1 MIALWGIHGHDCAI
15 LASIRHYLPFDA
27 PAPPPASCAEDGLP
41 LSLIDELHLSNMQ
54 GKPGENGDLDHTKE
68 RTSLAL
74 WVSGAW
80 VLPLLAVAIWA
91 LPASI
96 ETRAAAV
103 VLALLLAPLPAL
115 LYMRRQRERLLACS
129 ANAEEAAA
137 QLKLQLETVRY
148 RTSRL
153 REELQVADR
162 QARLSHQLTLLG
174 QFTAGFMHEFN
185 NPLAIVTGRIEV
197 LLDERKKDASLC
209 TDLQQMLKETRYMGN
224 IASTL
229 LQALRRERGSEIFD
243 ASAPQKALEDAL
255 DAFRSKAKGQN
266 VQLIEEIGEAPRVD
280 VPEHV
285 VCEVVRGLLSNAL
298 DALKGQEEGAIWVRL
313 EPYRTAGAKVVAR
326 IEDNGPGVPES
337 IRGHLFEPFIS
348 QSTGRERL
356 GLGLFLAASLLD
368 MYDGRIRY
376 ETREGGGASFV
387 IELPPARFTR
397 GQPYHWF
404 VGGTTE

>member
-1 MIALWGIHGHDCAI
+1 
-15 LASIRHYLPFDA
+15 
-27 PAPPPASCAEDGLP
+27 
-41 LSLIDELHLSNMQ
+41 
-54 GKPGENGDLDHTKE
+54 
-68 RTSLAL
+68 
-74 WVSGAW
+74 
-80 VLPLLAVAIWA
+80 
-91 LPASI
+91 
-96 ETRAAAV
+96 V
-103 VLALLLAPLPAL
+103 VLAIAAAGTAPCLAIVYA
-115 LYMRRQRERLLACS
+115 RRERRRILAQ
-129 ANAEEAAA
+129 AADAEESVA
-137 QLKLQLETVRY
+137 QLKLQLDTVRY

-153 REELQVADR
+153 REELQAADR

-185 NPLAIVTGRIEV
+185 NPLAIVAGRIEV
-197 LLDERKKDASLC
+197 LLDERKEDAALC
-209 TDLQQMLKETRYMGN
+209 ADLEQMLKEARYMGK

-229 LQALRRERGSEIFD
+229 LQALRRERGGEVFEASE
-243 ASAPQKALEDAL
+243 PRKALLEAMAAIRPGAIVEDIRL
-255 DAFRSKAKGQN
+255 
-266 VQLIEEIGEAPRVD
+266 VEEIAEAPRVD

-285 VCEVVRGLLSNAL
+285 VGEVVRGLLNNAIQ
-298 DALKGQEEGAIWVRL
+298 ALKGRESAAVWVRL

-326 IEDNGPGVPES
+326 IEDNGPGVSES
-337 IRGHLFEPFIS
+337 IRRHLFEPFVS

-404 VGGTTE
+404 AGGTTE

>member
-1 MIALWGIHGHDCAI
+1 M
-15 LASIRHYLPFDA
+15 DA
-27 PAPPPASCAEDGLP
+27 
-41 LSLIDELHLSNMQ
+41 LHLIAMQ
-54 GKPGENGDLDHTKE
+54 EESREKSGRSRAKEPGRPL
-68 RTSLAL
+68 L

-80 VLPLLAVAIWA
+80 VVPVVGLAFWLLPGSALALTLISM
-91 LPASI
+91 L
-96 ETRAAAV
+96 AAV
-103 VLALLLAPLPAL
+103 LAPVPAL
-115 LYMRRQRERLLACS
+115 LHAHRQRHRLLACAAKS
-129 ANAEEAAA
+129 EDTAE

-153 REELQVADR
+153 REELQAADR
-162 QARLSHQLTLLG
+162 QARLAHQLALLG

-185 NPLAIVTGRIEV
+185 NPLAIVAGRLEV
-197 LLDERKKDASLC
+197 LLDERKEDAALCKDLE
-209 TDLQQMLKETRYMGN
+209 QMLKEARYMSN
-224 IASTL
+224 IARTL
-229 LQALRRERGSEIFD
+229 LQALRRERGGEVFE
-243 ASAPQKALEDAL
+243 ASVPQKALEETLA
-255 DAFRSKAKGQN
+255 AQQPAAKIQG
-266 VQLIEEIGEAPRVD
+266 VRLLEELAEAPRVD

-285 VCEVVRGLLSNAL
+285 VSEVIRCLLSNAL
-298 DALKGQEEGAIWVRL
+298 EALKGREEGAVWVRL
-313 EPYRTAGAKVVAR
+313 DPYRTAGAKVVVR

-348 QSTGRERL
+348 QSGGRERL

-404 VGGTTE
+404 AGGATE